1 MGPVRAWN
9 GIFLKKV
16 VMEDTPFGKDFSEEK
31 KDQQIRSLWNV
42 LGMFLWLK
50 IAQNEIQ
57 QLALFEIAASMH
69 SPFCP
74 YVADLAACVLLA
86 LQKGCA
92 R

>member
-1 MGPVRAWN
+1 MILDN
-9 GIFLKKV
+9 
-16 VMEDTPFGKDFSEEK
+16 FGKIQDLDLILE
-31 KDQQIRSLWNV
+31 KDQPSRPLGNV
-42 LGMFLWLK
+42 LGRFLWLK

-74 YVADLAACVLLA
+74 NLADLAACVLLA